1 MSIAETTK
9 LIRVFVHLAR
19 NFDARKWQESWA
31 ARRIPDFD
39 DTELQSVFRTMHVAR
54 SQLRRETDSRF
65 SSSFA
70 EGAAGSRDTDSTQ
83 TPGIRSVIGKR
94 STGGGTGFGVDNPR
108 KAPKVSLGN
117 WDRNAAP
124 PTGSR
129 GKDRGASEP

>member
-54 SQLRRETDSRF
+54 SQLRTETV
-65 SSSFA
+65 SFLV
-70 EGAAGSRDTDSTQ
+70 EQ
-83 TPGIRSVIGKR
+83 
-94 STGGGTGFGVDNPR
+94 
-108 KAPKVSLGN
+108 
-117 WDRNAAP
+117 
-124 PTGSR
+124 
-129 GKDRGASEP
+129 E